1 MHVDSHSFH
10 LLCQLLLSSPPEN
23 VGGCSSFSCWL
34 LLLLGFLSQ
43 QCPLQ
48 EIEDLLQMLGG
59 SLHLLSLLL
68 NSKISRTVM

>member
-1 MHVDSHSFH
+1 MDSHSFH
-10 LLCQLLLSSPPEN
+10 LLCQLLLSSPLKN
-23 VGGCSSFSCWL
+23 VGGYSSFIWLLL

-48 EIEDLLQMLGG
+48 EIEDPLQALGG
-59 SLHLLSLLL
+59 SLHLLFLLL